1 MKPYNKLAT
10 EIYPLVKFSFK
21 DNGPSSS
28 GTIEDLVKE
37 IELQD
42 PDTWEVK
49 SKDVKHAFKRFIKE
63 VNPEGFEQIE
73 SKFDRTF
80 YKFLDIIPPFAVL
93 FVASGAVS
101 VDKFVEV
108 VLGAP
113 KDAEI
118 IPNFVP
124 EEEFVKALW
133 AMYRDWKEFSEG
145 RYTAYVDTETV
156 GEFKLPDLNAEK
168 RSTLDHLLKDA
179 FGLPSYGEIEKFI
192 KTASQTQASLA
203 REVSVVKE
211 LSDKEIAK
219 FKKETKELSEAISR
233 MAKDLAA
240 KPFEEAKVVGDGT
253 IPNGSITMKN
263 VGDVFP
269 SLSSIDMQIPVWEW
283 DGTHPDVP
291 AIDPHYI
298 FREEL
303 LVKALYAILSNQRMY
318 LQGHTGAGKTTL
330 IEQIAAHLNWPFTRI
345 NFDSEITRMDLIG
358 RDTLKDGE
366 SVFVDGMLP
375 KAMAG
380 PYICVFD
387 ELDFCRPDV
396 SYVMQAALE
405 GNGLNIT
412 EDGGRVVYPHK
423 QFRMFGTGNTVGQG
437 DEKGMYQGARPQSLA
452 FLDRFTIWAK
462 VEYLDDKERKD
473 LIKRHFPG
481 LPEKD
486 VETIG
491 KYTTEH
497 LEAFE
502 KVKVLQPISP
512 RGMLA
517 IARSVMFF
525 NTVYPKGKDNM
536 LKALTQTIVD
546 RATEADAAILKGV
559 VDRVVKSS

>member
-1 MKPYNKLAT
+1 MKTYNDLAI
-10 EIYPLVKFSFK
+10 EIYPLCNFMFK
-21 DNGPSSS
+21 DNGPSD
-28 GTIEDLVKE
+28 GTLENLVKE

-42 PDTWEVK
+42 PEKWEMK
-49 SKDVKHAFKRFIKE
+49 GKDVKHAFKRYMKS
-63 VNPEGFEQIE
+63 VNPEGYEAIE
-73 SKFDRTF
+73 KKFDKTF
-80 YKFLDIIPPFAVL
+80 YKTLDLIPPFAVL

-101 VDKFVEV
+101 H
-108 VLGAP
+108 
-113 KDAEI
+113 
-118 IPNFVP
+118 
-124 EEEFVKALW
+124 EEFVKVVLDAPNDAQIIPNLIPEDKFVATLW

-145 RYTAYVDTETV
+145 YIPV
-156 GEFKLPDLNAEK
+156 GDLKDLGIPKLPNLTAEK
-168 RSTLDHLLKDA
+168 KTTLDHLLSSFEVPKYSD
-179 FGLPSYGEIEKFI
+179 IEKFI
-192 KTASQTQASLA
+192 RTSAQTQTALA
-203 REVSVVKE
+203 REVTTIKE
-211 LSDKEIAK
+211 LSDKEVAK
-219 FKKETKELSEAISR
+219 LRKETKELANAISR
-233 MAKDLAA
+233 MTKELAS
-240 KPFEEAKVVGDGT
+240 KPFEDVKVVGDGT
-253 IPNGSITMKN
+253 IPNGKIVMKN

-269 SLSSIDMQIPVWEW
+269 DLTKVEMQVPVWEW
-283 DGTHPDVP
+283 DGVHPDVP

-303 LVKALYAILSNQRMY
+303 LVKALYAIISNQRMY

-358 RDTLKDGE
+358 RDTLQDGK

-375 KAMAG
+375 KAMSG

-412 EDGGRVVYPHK
+412 EDGGRVVYPHE

-437 DEKGMYQGARPQSLA
+437 DEHGMYQGARPQSLA

-462 VEYLDDKERKD
+462 VDYLSDEERKN
-473 LIKRHFPG
+473 LVKRHFPM
-481 LPEKD
+481 LADEE
-486 VETIG
+486 VSVIG

-497 LEAFE
+497 LDAFE
-502 KVKVLQPISP
+502 KAKVLQPISP

-525 NTVYPKGKDNM
+525 NSIYPKDKKNM
-536 LKALTQTIVD
+536 HRALTQTIVD
-546 RATEADAAILKGV
+546 RATEADAAVLKGL
-559 VDRVVKSS
+559 VDRVSKG

>member
-1 MKPYNKLAT
+1 MKTYNDLAI
-10 EIYPLVKFSFK
+10 EIYPLCNFMFK
-21 DNGPSSS
+21 DNGPSD
-28 GTIEDLVKE
+28 GTLENLVKE

-42 PDTWEVK
+42 PDKWEMK
-49 SKDVKHAFKRFIKE
+49 GKDVKHAFKRYMKA
-63 VNPEGFEQIE
+63 VNPEGYEAIE
-73 SKFDRTF
+73 KKFDKTF
-80 YKFLDIIPPFAVL
+80 YRTLDLIPPFAVL

-101 VDKFVEV
+101 HEEFVKV
-108 VLGAP
+108 VLEAP
-113 KDAEI
+113 SDAQI
-118 IPNFVP
+118 IPNFIP
-124 EEEFVKALW
+124 EDKFVATLW

-145 RYTAYVDTETV
+145 YIPAGDLKDL
-156 GEFKLPDLNAEK
+156 GIPKLPNLTAEK
-168 RSTLDHLLKDA
+168 KTTLDHLLSSFEVPKYSD
-179 FGLPSYGEIEKFI
+179 IEKFI
-192 KTASQTQASLA
+192 RTSAQTQTALA
-203 REVSVVKE
+203 REVTTIKE
-211 LSDKEIAK
+211 LSDKEVAK
-219 FKKETKELSEAISR
+219 LRKETKELANAISR
-233 MAKDLAA
+233 MTKELAS
-240 KPFEEAKVVGDGT
+240 KPFEDVKVVGDGT
-253 IPNGSITMKN
+253 IPNGKIVMKN

-269 SLSSIDMQIPVWEW
+269 DLTKVEMQVPVWEW
-283 DGTHPDVP
+283 DGIHPDVP

-303 LVKALYAILSNQRMY
+303 LVKALYAIISNQRMY

-358 RDTLKDGE
+358 RDTLQDGK

-375 KAMAG
+375 RAMSG

-412 EDGGRVVYPHK
+412 EDGGRVVYPHE

-437 DEKGMYQGARPQSLA
+437 DEHGMYQGARPQSLA

-462 VEYLDDKERKD
+462 VDYLSDEERKN
-473 LIKRHFPG
+473 LVKRHFPM
-481 LPEKD
+481 LAEEEIN
-486 VETIG
+486 VIG

-497 LEAFE
+497 LDAFE
-502 KVKVLQPISP
+502 KAKVLQPISP

-525 NTVYPKGKDNM
+525 NSIYPKDKKNM
-536 LKALTQTIVD
+536 HRALTQTIVD
-546 RATEADAAILKGV
+546 RATEADAAVLKGL
-559 VDRVVKSS
+559 VDRVSKG

>member
-1 MKPYNKLAT
+1 MKTYNDLAI
-10 EIYPLVKFSFK
+10 EIYPLCNFMFK
-21 DNGPSSS
+21 DNGPSD
-28 GTIEDLVKE
+28 GTLENLVKE

-42 PDTWEVK
+42 PDKWEMK
-49 SKDVKHAFKRFIKE
+49 GKDVKHAFKRYMKS
-63 VNPEGFEQIE
+63 VNPIGYEAIE
-73 SKFDRTF
+73 KKFDNTF
-80 YKFLDIIPPFAVL
+80 YKTLDLIPPFVVL

-101 VDKFVEV
+101 HEEFVKV
-108 VLGAP
+108 VLDAP
-113 KDAEI
+113 NDAQI
-118 IPNFVP
+118 IPNFIP
-124 EEEFVKALW
+124 EDKFVTTLW

-145 RYTAYVDTETV
+145 YIPV
-156 GEFKLPDLNAEK
+156 GDLKDLGIPKLPNLTAEK
-168 RSTLDHLLKDA
+168 KTTLDHLLSSFEVPKYSD
-179 FGLPSYGEIEKFI
+179 IEKFI
-192 KTASQTQASLA
+192 RTSAQTQTALA
-203 REVSVVKE
+203 REVTTIKE
-211 LSDKEIAK
+211 LSDKEVAK
-219 FKKETKELSEAISR
+219 LRKETKELANAISR
-233 MAKDLAA
+233 MTKELAS
-240 KPFEEAKVVGDGT
+240 KPFEDAKVVGDGT
-253 IPNGSITMKN
+253 IPNGKIVMKN

-269 SLSSIDMQIPVWEW
+269 DLKKVEMQVPVWEW
-283 DGTHPDVP
+283 DGVHPDVP

-303 LVKALYAILSNQRMY
+303 LVKALYAIISNQRMY

-358 RDTLKDGE
+358 RDTLQDGK

-375 KAMAG
+375 RAMSG

-412 EDGGRVVYPHK
+412 EDGGRVVYPHE

-437 DEKGMYQGARPQSLA
+437 DEHGMYQGARPQSLA

-462 VEYLDDKERKD
+462 VDYLSDEERKS
-473 LIKRHFPG
+473 LVKRHFPV
-481 LPEKD
+481 LAEEEIN
-486 VETIG
+486 VIG

-497 LEAFE
+497 LDAFE
-502 KVKVLQPISP
+502 KAKVLQPISP

-525 NTVYPKGKDNM
+525 NSIYPKDKKNM
-536 LKALTQTIVD
+536 HRALTQTIVD
-546 RATEADAAILKGV
+546 RATEADAAVLKGL
-559 VDRVVKSS
+559 VDRVSKG

>member
-1 MKPYNKLAT
+1 MKTYNDLAI
-10 EIYPLVKFSFK
+10 EIYPLCNFMFK
-21 DNGPSSS
+21 DNGPSD
-28 GTIEDLVKE
+28 GTLENLVKE

-42 PDTWEVK
+42 PDKWEMK
-49 SKDVKHAFKRFIKE
+49 GKDVKHAFKRYIKE
-63 VNPEGFEQIE
+63 VNPTGYEAIE
-73 SKFDRTF
+73 KKFDKTF
-80 YKFLDIIPPFAVL
+80 YKTLDLIPPFAVL

-101 VDKFVEV
+101 HEEFVKV
-108 VLGAP
+108 VLDAP
-113 KDAEI
+113 NDAQI
-118 IPNFVP
+118 IPNFIP
-124 EEEFVKALW
+124 EDKFVATLW

-145 RYTAYVDTETV
+145 YIPV
-156 GEFKLPDLNAEK
+156 GDLKDLGIPKLPNLTAEK
-168 RSTLDHLLKDA
+168 KTTLDHLLSSFEVPKYSD
-179 FGLPSYGEIEKFI
+179 IEKFI
-192 KTASQTQASLA
+192 RTSAQTQTALA
-203 REVSVVKE
+203 REVTTIKE

-219 FKKETKELSEAISR
+219 LKKETKELANAISR
-233 MAKDLAA
+233 MTKELAS
-240 KPFEEAKVVGDGT
+240 KPFEDVKVVGDGA
-253 IPNGSITMKN
+253 IPNGKIVMKN

-269 SLSSIDMQIPVWEW
+269 DLTKVEMQVPVWEW
-283 DGTHPDVP
+283 DGVHPDVP
-291 AIDPHYI
+291 AVDPHYI

-358 RDTLKDGE
+358 RDTLQDGK

-375 KAMAG
+375 KAMSG

-412 EDGGRVVYPHK
+412 EDGGRVVYPHE

-437 DEKGMYQGARPQSLA
+437 DEHGMYQGARPQSLA

-462 VEYLDDKERKD
+462 VDYLSDTERQN
-473 LIKRHFPG
+473 LVKRHFPM
-481 LPEKD
+481 LAEEEIN
-486 VETIG
+486 VIG

-497 LEAFE
+497 LDAFE
-502 KVKVLQPISP
+502 KAKVLQPISP

-517 IARSVMFF
+517 IARSIMFF
-525 NTVYPKGKDNM
+525 NSIYPKNKKNM
-536 LKALTQTIVD
+536 HRALTQTIVD
-546 RATEADAAILKGV
+546 RATEADAAVLKGL
-559 VDRVVKSS
+559 VDRVSKG

>member
-1 MKPYNKLAT
+1 MKTYNELAI
-10 EIYPLVKFSFK
+10 EIYPLCNFMFK
-21 DNGPSSS
+21 DNGPSD
-28 GTIEDLVKE
+28 GKIENLVKE

-42 PDTWEVK
+42 PAKWEMK
-49 SKDVKHAFKRFIKE
+49 GKDVKHAFKRYMKE
-63 VNPEGFEQIE
+63 VNPAGYEAIE
-73 SKFDRTF
+73 KKFDRTF
-80 YKFLDIIPPFAVL
+80 YKTLDLIPPFAVL
-93 FVASGAVS
+93 FVASGAVTHEE
-101 VDKFVEV
+101 FVKV
-108 VLGAP
+108 VLDAP
-113 KDAEI
+113 NDAQI
-118 IPNFVP
+118 IPNFIH
-124 EEEFVKALW
+124 EDKFVATLW

-145 RYTAYVDTETV
+145 YIPV
-156 GEFKLPDLNAEK
+156 GDLKDLGIPQLPKLTAEK
-168 RSTLDHLLKDA
+168 VTTLDHLLSTFTVPKY
-179 FGLPSYGEIEKFI
+179 SEIEKFVR
-192 KTASQTQASLA
+192 TAAQTQTALA
-203 REVSVVKE
+203 REVTTVKE

-219 FKKETKELSEAISR
+219 LKKETKELANAISR
-233 MAKDLAA
+233 MTKELAT
-240 KPFEEAKVVGDGT
+240 KPFEDAKVVGDGT
-253 IPNGSITMKN
+253 IPNGKIVMKN

-269 SLSSIDMQIPVWEW
+269 DLTKVEMQVPVWEW
-283 DGTHPDVP
+283 DGVHPDVP

-303 LVKALYAILSNQRMY
+303 LVKALYAIISNQRMY

-358 RDTLKDGE
+358 RDTLQDGK

-375 KAMAG
+375 RAMSG

-412 EDGGRVVYPHK
+412 EDGGRVVYPHE

-437 DEKGMYQGARPQSLA
+437 DEHGMYQGARPQSLA

-462 VEYLDDKERKD
+462 VEYLSDEERKN
-473 LIKRHFPG
+473 LVKRHFPM
-481 LPEKD
+481 LAEEE
-486 VETIG
+486 VNVIG

-497 LEAFE
+497 LDAFE
-502 KVKVLQPISP
+502 KAKVLQPISP

-525 NTVYPKGKDNM
+525 NSIYPKDKKNM
-536 LKALTQTIVD
+536 HRALTQTIVD
-546 RATEADAAILKGV
+546 RATEADAAVLKGL
-559 VDRVVKSS
+559 VDRVSKG